1 MTCGGLQIAT
11 CPIFASMKESDNLM
25 KFLSL
30 FGALCAFNR
39 NSWLSREYLRKEKT
53 EVHRRFS
60 RYEPMAQGPPNNLAR
75 AVTRSDGV
83 STGKPSPERITQ
95 FSWDAKPDPE
105 SHGVG
110 NNVVFNDERE
120 LVSHVISTD
129 DDPSLNPWT
138 FRSFFIGVGLS
149 AFGSALAEIYYFKP
163 QTLTV
168 SLMFL
173 AIISY
178 IIGTAME
185 TLIPRRGIFRWLNP
199 HPFNKK
205 ENAFVIIMASA
216 AANAAL
222 ATEVLAVQRMYY
234 NVNPNTATSIF
245 LLFSSQLLGYGIGGL
260 MRSVLLYP
268 SKMFYP
274 SILPLVSMFDALF
287 QDGTAAQRKI
297 QVFWAVFSIIFVWE
311 LFPEWIFPLLT
322 GFSIFCLAA
331 PNSPA
336 VSRLF
341 GGSNGNEGLGLLSI
355 CFDWQYISA
364 LNPFTVPLKALRGT
378 SPSYVGLSQVLFY
391 ENGTLYDQSL
401 IMDANYQV
409 DPQLVA
415 EQGLPYYASTWVV
428 YLTATNLALG
438 ATIVHLLLWIYDD
451 LRAAWTWLSP
461 ASLWLTWKE
470 FDGRF
475 WKYDGRDEEAKIADD
490 LDPHYAQMLK
500 YPDAPNSWYGLTAVL
515 SLIIALVVIYKSD
528 STLPWWGL
536 VVALLLATV
545 FILFVV
551 ALYAMTGVPLSI
563 QTFVQMVAGYLHRG
577 KPMANM
583 YFVLYSYNTMNQAQL
598 LLRDLKVAQYVKLPP
613 RAAFA
618 AQVIGTLFG
627 AVVNFVLMN
636 SIINNRRDILLSVQG
651 SNVWSGQQVQQY
663 NSQAIA
669 WGGLSNELFSISS
682 RYHWVPLSYV
692 IGLFVP
698 IPFWLVHRYWPKL
711 RADFMY
717 TPLVCGFIG
726 TLAAGIN
733 ASALSFLIV
742 GFTSQWWLHHNYI
755 VAAALDGGTQVMV
768 FILSFAVFG
777 AAGHTHLFP
786 SWWGANQAGNYDH
799 CVLLQ

>member
-1 MTCGGLQIAT
+1 M
-11 CPIFASMKESDNLM
+11 P
-25 KFLSL
+25 
-30 FGALCAFNR
+30 
-39 NSWLSREYLRKEKT
+39 
-53 EVHRRFS
+53 
-60 RYEPMAQGPPNNLAR
+60 PMAQR
-75 AVTRSDGV
+75 TTTKDVVCAVTGSNGLPI
-83 STGKPSPERITQ
+83 GNPSPERISHV
-95 FSWDAKPDPE
+95 SWDAEAGPVSCRE
-105 SHGVG
+105 G
-110 NNVVFNDERE
+110 NDTVLNSEYE
-120 LVSHVISTD
+120 LVSHVVSTD

-138 FRSFFIGVGLS
+138 FRSVFIGLGLS
-149 AFGSALAEIYYFKP
+149 AFSSALAEIYYFKP

-168 SLMFL
+168 SPMFL

-178 IIGTAME
+178 VIGTAMD
-185 TLIPRRGIFRWLNP
+185 TFIPRRGIFSWLNP

-222 ATEVLAVQRMYY
+222 ATEVLAVQRLYY
-234 NVNPNTATSIF
+234 NVDPNPAASIF

-260 MRSVLLYP
+260 LRSVLVYP

-274 SILPLVSMFDALF
+274 SVLPLVSMLDTFF
-287 QDGTAAQRKI
+287 RDGTMVQRKI
-297 QVFWAVFSIIFVWE
+297 QVFWTIFSIIFVWE

-322 GFSIFCLAA
+322 GFSVFCLAA
-331 PNSPA
+331 PNNPA

-341 GGSNGNEGLGLLSI
+341 GGSNGNEGLGVFSI
-355 CFDWQYISA
+355 CFDWLYISA
-364 LNPFTVPLKALRGT
+364 LNPFTVPLKALISALFGYILCIAVFTAVFYGDVWKARNF
-378 SPSYVGLSQVLFY
+378 PFLSQVLFY

-409 DPQLVA
+409 NPQLVA

-428 YLTATNLALG
+428 YLIATNLALA
-438 ATIVHLLLWIYDD
+438 ATIMHLLIWNHGD

-461 ASLWLTWKE
+461 ASFWRTWNE
-470 FDGRF
+470 FDWRF
-475 WKYDGRDEEAKIADD
+475 WKYDGRHREVKVTDD
-490 LDPHYAQMLK
+490 LDPHYVQMLK
-500 YPDAPNSWYGLTAVL
+500 YPDTPSSWYGLIAVL
-515 SLIIALVVIYKSD
+515 SLVVAFVFIYKSD

-536 VVALLLATV
+536 VIALLLATI

-563 QTFVQMVAGYLHRG
+563 QTFVQMVAGYLHPG

-613 RAAFA
+613 RAAFV
-618 AQVIGTLFG
+618 AQIIGTVFG
-627 AVVNFVLMN
+627 ATINFVLMN
-636 SIINNRRDILLSVQG
+636 SIISNRHDTLLSIQG

-663 NSQAIA
+663 NSQAIV
-669 WGGLSNELFSISS
+669 WGGLSSELFSIGS

-692 IGLFVP
+692 IGLFLPV
-698 IPFWLVHRYWPKL
+698 PFWLVHRYWPKL
-711 RADFMY
+711 RTDFIY
-717 TPLVCGFIG
+717 TPLICGFVG

-733 ASALSFLIV
+733 TSALSFLIV
-742 GFTSQWWLHHNYI
+742 GFASQWWLRTRCPHWFRKYNYV

-777 AAGHTHLFP
+777 AAGYAHLFP

-799 CVLLQ
+799 CMLLQ

>member
-1 MTCGGLQIAT
+1 MVQGLINDLVR
-11 CPIFASMKESDNLM
+11 P
-25 KFLSL
+25 
-30 FGALCAFNR
+30 
-39 NSWLSREYLRKEKT
+39 
-53 EVHRRFS
+53 
-60 RYEPMAQGPPNNLAR
+60 
-75 AVTRSDGV
+75 VTKSDGV
-83 STGKPSPERITQ
+83 PAGNPSPEMISRV
-95 FSWDAKPDPE
+95 SWDDKADPE
-105 SHGVG
+105 SLGKANDVVP
-110 NNVVFNDERE
+110 NNERE
-120 LVSHVISTD
+120 LVAHVISED

-138 FRSFFIGVGLS
+138 FRSFFIGFGLS

-173 AIISY
+173 AIMSY
-178 IIGTAME
+178 IIGTAMDSF
-185 TLIPRRGIFRWLNP
+185 IPRRGIFRWLNP

-216 AANAAL
+216 ASNAAL
-222 ATEVLAVQRMYY
+222 ATEVLAVQRLYY
-234 NVNPNTATSIF
+234 DVNPNPATSVF

-274 SILPLVSMFDALF
+274 NVLPLVSMFDALF
-287 QDGTAAQRKI
+287 RDGTAAQRKI
-297 QVFWAVFSIIFVWE
+297 QVFWTVFSVIFVWE

-322 GFSIFCLAA
+322 GFSIFCLAL
-331 PNSPA
+331 PDNPA

-341 GGSNGNEGLGLLSI
+341 GGSNGNEGLGVLSI

-364 LNPFTVPLKALRGT
+364 LNPFIVPLKALLSVLFGYILCIAVFMAVFYGNVWKARNF
-378 SPSYVGLSQVLFY
+378 PFLSQVLFY

-401 IMDANYQV
+401 IMDVDYQV
-409 DPQLVA
+409 DSELVA

-428 YLTATNLALG
+428 YLIATNLALA
-438 ATIVHLLLWIYDD
+438 ATITHLLLWNYDD
-451 LRAAWTWLSP
+451 MCAAWTWLSP
-461 ASLWLTWKE
+461 ASFWRTWQG
-470 FDGRF
+470 FDWRF
-475 WKYDGRDEEAKIADD
+475 WKYNGRHEEVKITDD

-500 YPDAPNSWYGLTAVL
+500 YSDAPNSWYGLTAVL
-515 SLIIALVVIYKSD
+515 SLVVALVVIYKSD

-545 FILFVV
+545 FILFIV
-551 ALYAMTGVPLSI
+551 ALYAMTGIPLSI

-618 AQVIGTLFG
+618 AQVLGTLFG
-627 AVVNFVLMN
+627 AAVNFVLMN
-636 SIINNRRDILLSVQG
+636 SIVSNRSDILLSVQG

-669 WGGLSNELFSISS
+669 WGGLSNELFSIGS

-711 RADFMY
+711 RSDFIY
-717 TPLVCGFIG
+717 TPLICGFIG

-742 GFTSQWWLHHNYI
+742 GFTSQWWLRTRRPRWFQKYNYI

-777 AAGHTHLFP
+777 AAGRAHLFP
-786 SWWGANQAGNYDH
+786 SWWGANQARNYDH
-799 CVLLQ
+799 CMLLQ

>member
-1 MTCGGLQIAT
+1 M
-11 CPIFASMKESDNLM
+11 P
-25 KFLSL
+25 
-30 FGALCAFNR
+30 
-39 NSWLSREYLRKEKT
+39 
-53 EVHRRFS
+53 
-60 RYEPMAQGPPNNLAR
+60 PMAQRTPKDVVC
-75 AVTRSDGV
+75 AVTGS
-83 STGKPSPERITQ
+83 SPEGISHV
-95 FSWDAKPDPE
+95 SWDAEAGPVSGRE
-105 SHGVG
+105 G
-110 NNVVFNDERE
+110 NDTV
-120 LVSHVISTD
+120 VSHVVSTD

-138 FRSFFIGVGLS
+138 FRSVFIGLGLS
-149 AFGSALAEIYYFKP
+149 AFSSALAEIYYFKP

-168 SLMFL
+168 SPMFL

-178 IIGTAME
+178 VIGE
-185 TLIPRRGIFRWLNP
+185 YSSWLNP
-199 HPFNKK
+199 TFLQASVQQKR
-205 ENAFVIIMASA
+205 ERIVIIMASA

-222 ATEVLAVQRMYY
+222 ATEVLAVQRLYY
-234 NVNPNTATSIF
+234 NVDPNPAASIF
-245 LLFSSQLLGYGIGGL
+245 LL
-260 MRSVLLYP
+260 VYP

-274 SILPLVSMFDALF
+274 SVLPLVSMLDTFF
-287 QDGTAAQRKI
+287 RDGTIVATQNS
-297 QVFWAVFSIIFVWE
+297 SILDYLHIFVWE

-322 GFSIFCLAA
+322 GFSVFCLRR
-331 PNSPA
+331 PNNPA

-341 GGSNGNEGLGLLSI
+341 GGSNGNEGLGVFSI
-355 CFDWQYISA
+355 CFDWLYISA
-364 LNPFTVPLKALRGT
+364 LNPFTVPLKALISALFGYILCIAVFTAVFYGDVWKARNF
-378 SPSYVGLSQVLFY
+378 PFLSQVLFY

-428 YLTATNLALG
+428 YLIATNLALA
-438 ATIVHLLLWIYDD
+438 ATIMHLLIWNHGD

-461 ASLWLTWKE
+461 ASFWRTWNE
-470 FDGRF
+470 FDWRF
-475 WKYDGRDEEAKIADD
+475 WKYDGRHREVKVTDD
-490 LDPHYAQMLK
+490 LDPHYVQMLK
-500 YPDAPNSWYGLTAVL
+500 QCHSYPDTPSSWYGLIAVL
-515 SLIIALVVIYKSD
+515 SLVVAFVFIYKSD

-536 VVALLLATV
+536 VIALLLATI

-563 QTFVQMVAGYLHRG
+563 QTFVQMVAGYLHPG

-613 RAAFA
+613 RAAFV
-618 AQVIGTLFG
+618 AQIIGTVFG
-627 AVVNFVLMN
+627 ATINFVLMN
-636 SIINNRRDILLSVQG
+636 SIISNRRDTLLSIQG

-663 NSQAIA
+663 NSQAIV
-669 WGGLSNELFSISS
+669 WGGLSSELFSIGS

-692 IGLFVP
+692 IGLFLPV
-698 IPFWLVHRYWPKL
+698 PFWLVHRYWPKL
-711 RADFMY
+711 RTDFIY
-717 TPLVCGFIG
+717 TPLICGFVG

-742 GFTSQWWLHHNYI
+742 GFASQWWLRTRCPHWFRKYNYV

-777 AAGHTHLFP
+777 AAGYAHLFP

-799 CVLLQ
+799 CMLLQ

>member
-1 MTCGGLQIAT
+1 MGI
-11 CPIFASMKESDNLM
+11 
-25 KFLSL
+25 
-30 FGALCAFNR
+30 
-39 NSWLSREYLRKEKT
+39 
-53 EVHRRFS
+53 
-60 RYEPMAQGPPNNLAR
+60 
-75 AVTRSDGV
+75 
-83 STGKPSPERITQ
+83 
-95 FSWDAKPDPE
+95 
-105 SHGVG
+105 
-110 NNVVFNDERE
+110 
-120 LVSHVISTD
+120 
-129 DDPSLNPWT
+129 
-138 FRSFFIGVGLS
+138 GLS
-149 AFGSALAEIYYFKP
+149 AFSSALAEIYYFKP

-178 IIGTAME
+178 IIGTAMH
-185 TLIPRRGIFRWLNP
+185 TFIPQRGVFNWLNP

-222 ATEVLAVQRMYY
+222 ATEVLAVQRLYY
-234 NVNPNTATSIF
+234 DVNPSAAVSIP

-260 MRSVLLYP
+260 MRSVLVYP

-274 SILPLVSMFDALF
+274 SILPLISMLDTFFRDR
-287 QDGTAAQRKI
+287 TATQRKI
-297 QVFWAVFSIIFVWE
+297 QVFWSVFSIIFVWE

-341 GGSNGNEGLGLLSI
+341 GGSNGNEGLGFLSI
-355 CFDWQYISA
+355 CFDWLYISA
-364 LNPFTVPLKALRGT
+364 LNPFTVPLKALISALFGYILCIAVFIAVFYGNVWKARNF
-378 SPSYVGLSQVLFY
+378 PFLSQVLFY
-391 ENGTLYDQSL
+391 ENATLYDQSL
-401 IMDANYQV
+401 IMGANYQV

-415 EQGLPYYASTWVV
+415 EQGLPYYASTWVI
-428 YLTATNLALG
+428 YLIATNLALA
-438 ATIVHLLLWIYDD
+438 ATVTHLLIWNHND

-461 ASLWLTWKE
+461 ASFQHTWNE
-470 FDGRF
+470 IHWRF
-475 WKYDGRDEEAKIADD
+475 WKYDGHHGGVDDNDD

-515 SLIIALVVIYKSD
+515 SLIVAFVIIYKCD

-536 VVALLLATV
+536 VIALLLATV

-551 ALYAMTGVPLSI
+551 ALYAMTGIPLSI

-598 LLRDLKVAQYVKLPP
+598 LLRDLKIAQYVKLPP

-627 AVVNFVLMN
+627 ATMNFVLMS
-636 SIINNRRDILLSVQG
+636 SIISNRHDTLLSIQG

-669 WGGLSNELFSISS
+669 WGGLSSELFSIGS
-682 RYHWVPLSYV
+682 RYHWVPLSYIV
-692 IGLFVP
+692 GLFVP

-711 RADFMY
+711 QTDLVY
-717 TPLVCGFIG
+717 TPLICAFIG
-726 TLAAGIN
+726 TLAAGVN
-733 ASALSFLIV
+733 ASALSFFIV
-742 GFTSQWWLHHNYI
+742 GFASQWWLRTRHPRWFQKYNYI
-755 VAAALDGGTQVMV
+755 VAAALDGGTQVMT

-777 AAGHTHLFP
+777 AAGHIHLFP

-799 CVLLQ
+799 CMLLQ

>member
-1 MTCGGLQIAT
+1 MGI
-11 CPIFASMKESDNLM
+11 
-25 KFLSL
+25 
-30 FGALCAFNR
+30 
-39 NSWLSREYLRKEKT
+39 
-53 EVHRRFS
+53 
-60 RYEPMAQGPPNNLAR
+60 
-75 AVTRSDGV
+75 
-83 STGKPSPERITQ
+83 
-95 FSWDAKPDPE
+95 
-105 SHGVG
+105 
-110 NNVVFNDERE
+110 
-120 LVSHVISTD
+120 
-129 DDPSLNPWT
+129 
-138 FRSFFIGVGLS
+138 GLS
-149 AFGSALAEIYYFKP
+149 AFSSALAEIYYFKP

-178 IIGTAME
+178 IIGTAMH
-185 TLIPRRGIFRWLNP
+185 TFIPQRGVFNWLNP

-222 ATEVLAVQRMYY
+222 ATEVLAVQRLYY
-234 NVNPNTATSIF
+234 DVNPSAAASIP

-260 MRSVLLYP
+260 MRSVLVYP

-274 SILPLVSMFDALF
+274 SILPLISMLDTFFRDR
-287 QDGTAAQRKI
+287 TATQRKI
-297 QVFWAVFSIIFVWE
+297 QVFWSVFSIIFVWE

-341 GGSNGNEGLGLLSI
+341 GGSNGNEGLGFLSI
-355 CFDWQYISA
+355 CFDWLYISA
-364 LNPFTVPLKALRGT
+364 LNPFTVPLKALISALFGYILCIAVFIAVFYGNVWKARNF
-378 SPSYVGLSQVLFY
+378 PFLSQVLFY
-391 ENGTLYDQSL
+391 ENATLYDQSL
-401 IMDANYQV
+401 IMGANYQV

-415 EQGLPYYASTWVV
+415 EQGLPYYASTWVI
-428 YLTATNLALG
+428 YLIATNLALA
-438 ATIVHLLLWIYDD
+438 ATVTHLLIWNHND

-461 ASLWLTWKE
+461 ASFQHTWNE
-470 FDGRF
+470 NHWRF
-475 WKYDGRDEEAKIADD
+475 WKYDGHHGGVDDNDD

-515 SLIIALVVIYKSD
+515 SLIVAFVIIYKCD

-536 VVALLLATV
+536 VIALLLATV

-551 ALYAMTGVPLSI
+551 ALYAMTGIPLSI

-598 LLRDLKVAQYVKLPP
+598 LLRDLKIAQYVKLPP

-627 AVVNFVLMN
+627 ATMNFVLMS
-636 SIINNRRDILLSVQG
+636 SIISNRHDTLLSIQG

-669 WGGLSNELFSISS
+669 WGGLSSELFSIGS
-682 RYHWVPLSYV
+682 RYHWVPLSYIV
-692 IGLFVP
+692 GLFVP

-711 RADFMY
+711 QTDLVY
-717 TPLVCGFIG
+717 TPLICAFIG
-726 TLAAGIN
+726 TLAAGVN
-733 ASALSFLIV
+733 ASALSFFIV
-742 GFTSQWWLHHNYI
+742 GFASQWWLRTRHPRWFQKYNYI
-755 VAAALDGGTQVMV
+755 VAAALDGGTQVMT

-777 AAGHTHLFP
+777 AAGHIHLFP

-799 CVLLQ
+799 CMLLQ

>member
-1 MTCGGLQIAT
+1 MGI
-11 CPIFASMKESDNLM
+11 
-25 KFLSL
+25 
-30 FGALCAFNR
+30 
-39 NSWLSREYLRKEKT
+39 
-53 EVHRRFS
+53 
-60 RYEPMAQGPPNNLAR
+60 
-75 AVTRSDGV
+75 
-83 STGKPSPERITQ
+83 
-95 FSWDAKPDPE
+95 
-105 SHGVG
+105 
-110 NNVVFNDERE
+110 
-120 LVSHVISTD
+120 
-129 DDPSLNPWT
+129 
-138 FRSFFIGVGLS
+138 GLS
-149 AFGSALAEIYYFKP
+149 AFSSALAEIYYFKP

-178 IIGTAME
+178 IVGTAMH
-185 TLIPRRGIFRWLNP
+185 TFIPQRGVFNWLNP

-222 ATEVLAVQRMYY
+222 ATEVLAVQRLYFD
-234 NVNPNTATSIF
+234 VNPNAAASIL

-260 MRSVLLYP
+260 MRSILVYP
-268 SKMFYP
+268 SKMLYP
-274 SILPLVSMFDALF
+274 SILPLVSMLDAF
-287 QDGTAAQRKI
+287 FRDGTATQRKI
-297 QVFWAVFSIIFVWE
+297 QVFWTVFSIIFVWE

-341 GGSNGNEGLGLLSI
+341 GGSNGNEGLGFLSI
-355 CFDWQYISA
+355 CFDWLYISA
-364 LNPFTVPLKALRGT
+364 LNPFTVPFKALISVMLGYILCIAVFIAVFYGNVWKARNF
-378 SPSYVGLSQVLFY
+378 PFLSQVLFY

-415 EQGLPYYASTWVV
+415 EQGLPYYASTWVI
-428 YLTATNLALG
+428 YLIATNLALA
-438 ATIVHLLLWIYDD
+438 ATVTHLLIWNRND
-451 LRAAWTWLSP
+451 LRAAWTWFSP
-461 ASLWLTWKE
+461 ASFQHTWNKIHW
-470 FDGRF
+470 RF
-475 WKYDGRDEEAKIADD
+475 WKYDGHRGEVDDNDD

-500 YPDAPNSWYGLTAVL
+500 YADAPNSWYGLAAVL
-515 SLIIALVVIYKSD
+515 SLIVALVIIYKCD
-528 STLPWWGL
+528 STLPWWG
-536 VVALLLATV
+536 VVIAVLLATV

-551 ALYAMTGVPLSI
+551 ALYAMTGIPLSI

-598 LLRDLKVAQYVKLPP
+598 LLRDLKIAQYVKLPP
-613 RAAFA
+613 RTAFA
-618 AQVIGTLFG
+618 AQVIGTILG
-627 AVVNFVLMN
+627 ATMNFVLMN
-636 SIINNRRDILLSVQG
+636 SIVSNRHDILLSVQG

-669 WGGLSNELFSISS
+669 WGGLSSELFSIGS
-682 RYHWVPLSYV
+682 RYHWVPLSYIV
-692 IGLFVP
+692 GLFVP

-711 RADFMY
+711 RTDLIY

-733 ASALSFLIV
+733 ASVLSFLIV
-742 GFTSQWWLHHNYI
+742 GFTSQWWLRTRHPRWFRKYNYI
-755 VAAALDGGTQVMV
+755 VAAALDGGTQVMT

-777 AAGHTHLFP
+777 AAGHIHLFP
-786 SWWGANQAGNYDH
+786 SWWGANQAGNYDR
-799 CVLLQ
+799 CMLLQ

>member
-1 MTCGGLQIAT
+1 MGI
-11 CPIFASMKESDNLM
+11 
-25 KFLSL
+25 
-30 FGALCAFNR
+30 
-39 NSWLSREYLRKEKT
+39 
-53 EVHRRFS
+53 
-60 RYEPMAQGPPNNLAR
+60 
-75 AVTRSDGV
+75 
-83 STGKPSPERITQ
+83 
-95 FSWDAKPDPE
+95 
-105 SHGVG
+105 
-110 NNVVFNDERE
+110 
-120 LVSHVISTD
+120 
-129 DDPSLNPWT
+129 
-138 FRSFFIGVGLS
+138 GLS
-149 AFGSALAEIYYFKP
+149 AFSSALAEIYYFKP

-178 IIGTAME
+178 IIGTAMH
-185 TLIPRRGIFRWLNP
+185 TFIPQRGVFNWLNP

-222 ATEVLAVQRMYY
+222 ATEVLAVQRLYY
-234 NVNPNTATSIF
+234 DVNPSAAASIL

-260 MRSVLLYP
+260 MRSVLVYP

-274 SILPLVSMFDALF
+274 SILPLISMLDTFFRDR
-287 QDGTAAQRKI
+287 TATQRKI
-297 QVFWAVFSIIFVWE
+297 QVFWSVFSINFVWE

-341 GGSNGNEGLGLLSI
+341 GGSNGNEGLGFLSI
-355 CFDWQYISA
+355 CFDWLYIGA
-364 LNPFTVPLKALRGT
+364 LNPFTVPLKALISALFGYILCIAVFIAVFYGNVWKARNF
-378 SPSYVGLSQVLFY
+378 PFLSQVLFY
-391 ENGTLYDQSL
+391 ENATLYDQSL
-401 IMDANYQV
+401 IMGANYQV

-415 EQGLPYYASTWVV
+415 EQGLPYYASTWVI
-428 YLTATNLALG
+428 YLIATNLALA
-438 ATIVHLLLWIYDD
+438 ATVTHLLIWNHND

-461 ASLWLTWKE
+461 ASFQHTWNE
-470 FDGRF
+470 IHWRF
-475 WKYDGRDEEAKIADD
+475 WKYDGHHGGVDDNDD

-515 SLIIALVVIYKSD
+515 SLIVAFVIIYKCD

-536 VVALLLATV
+536 VIALLLATV

-551 ALYAMTGVPLSI
+551 ALYAMTGIPLSI

-577 KPMANM
+577 EPMANM

-598 LLRDLKVAQYVKLPP
+598 LLRDLKIAQYVKLPP

-627 AVVNFVLMN
+627 ATMNFVLMS
-636 SIINNRRDILLSVQG
+636 SIISNRHDTLLSIQG

-669 WGGLSNELFSISS
+669 WGGLSSELFSIGS
-682 RYHWVPLSYV
+682 RYHWVPLSYIV
-692 IGLFVP
+692 GLFVP

-711 RADFMY
+711 QTDLVY
-717 TPLVCGFIG
+717 TPLICAFIG
-726 TLAAGIN
+726 TLAAGVN
-733 ASALSFLIV
+733 ASALSFFIV
-742 GFTSQWWLHHNYI
+742 GFASQWWLRTRHPRWFQKYNYI
-755 VAAALDGGTQVMV
+755 VAAALDGGTQVMT

-777 AAGHTHLFP
+777 AAGHIHLFP

-799 CVLLQ
+799 CMLLQ